1 MRDIENAGNVAV
13 TLRQGQSVVILD
25 ENGRCVAIVAP
36 TPKHVGKM
44 HLVVRAPKS
53 IRVIREKDADV

>member
-1 MRDIENAGNVAV
+1 MRDIANAGNVAV
-13 TLRQGQSVVILD
+13 TLRQGQSVAIID
-25 ENGRCVAIVAP
+25 ENGRHVAIIAP

-53 IRVIREKDADV
+53 IRIIRERDGDE